1 MGVAVFPAVMKS
13 SALASDPDLVERTEL
28 EVVVYF
34 TVIVLPVC
42 NGYDYFLCC
51 IMIASLGYKTCM
63 QLS

>member
-1 MGVAVFPAVMKS
+1 MHLVFGSLLKLCGRS
-13 SALASDPDLVERTEL
+13 
-28 EVVVYF
+28 VVYF

-63 QLS
+63 QLRGVSVLELDQV